1 MSHCDTK
8 NSQKVSHSDVL
19 VKYNAM
25 QNVQIFIVHCTV
37 LEKDSYGLKVLAEI
51 KFKCRGAFTCSQD
64 KNRNHHR
71 IKQSAHQ
78 QEKDFLWA
86 IFSLRVFVAKSRLPI
101 CYQSVKIIQFAT
113 FDYKLINVSI
123 YYCKTDD
130 SLKTMCNY
138 GADSET
144 KYINGYRIVLKH
156 FSSNSLKSAKPG
168 LHGDTDAE
176 SSASCLVD

>member
-1 MSHCDTK
+1 MCKISL
-8 NSQKVSHSDVL
+8 N
-19 VKYNAM
+19 
-25 QNVQIFIVHCTV
+25 
-37 LEKDSYGLKVLAEI
+37 
-51 KFKCRGAFTCSQD
+51 
-64 KNRNHHR
+64 R

-78 QEKDFLWA
+78 QEKGFLWA
-86 IFSLRVFVAKSRLPI
+86 IFSRRVFVAKSRLPI

-113 FDYKLINVSI
+113 FNYKLINVSI

-130 SLKTMCNY
+130 SLQGVSTKIMCNY

-144 KYINGYRIVLKH
+144 KDINGYRIVLKH

-168 LHGDTDAE
+168 LLGDTDAE